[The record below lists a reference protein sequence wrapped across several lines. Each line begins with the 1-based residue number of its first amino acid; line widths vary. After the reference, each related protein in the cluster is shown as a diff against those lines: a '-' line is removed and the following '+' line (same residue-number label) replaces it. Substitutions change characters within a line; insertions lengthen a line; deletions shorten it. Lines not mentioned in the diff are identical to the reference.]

1 MKHKITGDLTSWNWS
16 VYEFNHKMSEIA
28 ADEEITIEM
37 NSYGGDVFIGI
48 DICNTLRAHAGHVTA
63 IVTGIAASAASIAL
77 MGANTIKAYSNTQV
91 MIHNAWTIV
100 AGNAIELR
108 KVADDLD
115 SIGESVLASYTDRI
129 DADLAKKLLEEE
141 TFLSAAKAK
150 EIGLIDEVIQSE
162 AAEEVKSEIFQ
173 DKIREFN
180 SSIAAKKTAAAS
192 NQSIEFEDI
201 IDLGANIVAAKR
213 VGAAMSDLENLIADM
228 IEKHNKKDPDE
239 TPPGDEPK
247 KSALKTMFLNL

>member
-16 VYEFNHKMSEIA
+16 VYEFNQKMSEIA
-28 ADEEITIEM
+28 ADEEVILEM
-37 NSYGGDVFIGI
+37 NSYGGDVFLGI
-48 DICNTLRAHAGHVTA
+48 DICNTLRAHAGHVTGV
-63 IVTGIAASAASIAL
+63 ITGIAASAASIAL

-108 KVADDLD
+108 KAADDLD

-129 DADLAKKLLEEE
+129 DAGQAKKLLEEE

-162 AAEEVKSEIFQ
+162 AAEKVESDLFQ

-180 SSIAAKKTAAAS
+180 SSIAAAASQSKKTAAAAA
-192 NQSIEFEDI
+192 NQSSLTVDDFAAVAKAIVNAMNEKKEDEI
-201 IDLGANIVAAKR
+201 PPG
-213 VGAAMSDLENLIADM
+213 
-228 IEKHNKKDPDE
+228 EKEPGE
-239 TPPGDEPK
+239 IPPGDEPK
-247 KSALKTMFLNL
+247 QSALKTLFLNL